1 MTNRHKAQVVDA
13 LRGTYPLGM
22 LLDVVGL
29 SSSSFYYQ
37 LHAMARRDK
46 YCQLRKDIAAI
57 AAELFPYVWVSSYLA
72 CIACSWNTSQRES
85 GAQDY

>member
-1 MTNRHKAQVVDA
+1 MDA
-13 LRGTYPLGM
+13 LRGAYPLGM

-57 AAELFPYVWVSSYLA
+57 AAESFYTYRYRRLA

-85 GAQDY
+85 SA